1 MSDLVA
7 GPIVRTAR
15 ATVTVDLA
23 AVAANCR
30 HVLDVVAPTELWA
43 VVKADGYGHGAAPV
57 GGAALAA
64 GATRRCVAPWEEA
77 RALRRELPDAPVLV
91 MSPLVP
97 GEEDEVEGVAVAV
110 SSVEGFARLRAA
122 ARAPLD
128 VHVKV
133 DTGMG
138 RWGMAADDALRIGE
152 ALADTDGVLHL
163 GGLMSHLATADSDAA
178 FTGRQLERFREVSDR
193 FPPCVRHVGNSAAAL
208 GHPDARYDAVR
219 CGVGV
224 YGLSPFGGDPAD
236 DGLRPALRFESYL
249 AQVKLLQPGESTG
262 YGRRFIAERPTWI
275 GLAPAGYADGV
286 PRLLSGRADV
296 LVRGRRRPVGATVS
310 MDQLTFMIGE
320 TLDVELGDPVVLIG
334 SDGAEAIRVEEWARL
349 SETINY
355 EIVTDIAP
363 RRRRVEHV
371 VRDA

>member
-1 MSDLVA
+1 MVA
-7 GPIVRTAR
+7 GPAVRTAR
-15 ATVTVDLA
+15 ATVTLDLG
-23 AVAANCR
+23 AVTANCR
-30 HVLDVVAPTELWA
+30 HVLGMVAPTELWA

-57 GGAALAA
+57 GSAALAA
-64 GATRRCVAPWEEA
+64 GATRLCVATWEEA
-77 RALRRELPDAPVLV
+77 RALRLELPDAPVLV

-110 SSVEGFARLRAA
+110 SSVEGFSRLRAA
-122 ARAPLD
+122 ARSPLE

-133 DTGMG
+133 DSGMG
-138 RWGMAADDALRIGE
+138 RWGMEPGDALRIGE
-152 ALADTDGVLHL
+152 ALADGEGALRL

-178 FTGRQLERFREVSDR
+178 FTTLQLERFRAVSER
-193 FPPCVRHVGNSAAAL
+193 FPPCVRHAGNSAAAL
-208 GHPDARYDAVR
+208 AHPEARFDAVR
-219 CGVGV
+219 CGVAV

-236 DGLRPALRFESYL
+236 DGLLPALRFESYV
-249 AQVKLLQPGESTG
+249 AQVKLLQAGESTG
-262 YGRRFIAERPTWI
+262 YGRRFVAERPTWI

-296 LVRGRRRPVGATVS
+296 LVRGRRRKVAATVS
-310 MDQLTFMIGE
+310 MDQLTFVIGDE
-320 TLDVELGDPVVLIG
+320 PDVEPGDPVVLIG
-334 SDGAEAIRVEEWARL
+334 SDGGESIRVEEWARL